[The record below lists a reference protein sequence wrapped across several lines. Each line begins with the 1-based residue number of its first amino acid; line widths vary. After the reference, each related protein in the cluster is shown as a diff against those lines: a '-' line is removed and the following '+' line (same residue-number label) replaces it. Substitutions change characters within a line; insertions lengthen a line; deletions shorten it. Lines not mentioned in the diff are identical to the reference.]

1 MFVALHSYICFVFY
15 RVLSDPV
22 KREEYHRVGAAA
34 ATDAAMMDP
43 KALFAL
49 MFSDFEHIVGDLA
62 TATILSTMELE
73 AAAAN
78 AQKPEGTVDESQA
91 MAKAR
96 AEKRAEFQNA
106 REAHLV
112 TMLNRRLEAWLRG
125 DENAFIEHAKVEV
138 RALRAQPFGRDLL
151 KTAAYVYKK
160 QASKALDH
168 GPLKGVNH
176 FFDDIGDKAHSLKSQ
191 LRALEGGVKA
201 LSEAATTGE
210 NESLDEAAR
219 REAVSTLGAV
229 WLASVIDIEKTLKH
243 VVSKV
248 LHVEGQGKAS
258 QEILSKAEG
267 LLVLSQIFKQA

>member
-1 MFVALHSYICFVFY
+1 MLFLHLFVFFY

-22 KREEYHRVGAAA
+22 KREEYHRVGASA
-34 ATDAAMMDP
+34 ATDDAMMDP

-62 TATILSTMELE
+62 TATILSTMEME
-73 AAAAN
+73 AVAAN
-78 AQKPEGTVDESQA
+78 TEKPEGIAEESQD
-91 MAKAR
+91 MSKAR
-96 AEKRAEFQNA
+96 AEKRAEFQKV

-112 TMLNRRLEAWLRG
+112 KLLNRRLDAWLRG
-125 DENAFIEHAKVEV
+125 DANVFIEHAKVEV

-176 FFDDIGDKAHSLKSQ
+176 FFDDLGDKAHSLKSQ

-210 NESLDEAAR
+210 HESLDEAAR

-229 WLASVIDIEKTLKH
+229 WLASVIDIERTLKH
-243 VVSKV
+243 VVSAV
-248 LHVEGQGKAS
+248 LHVEGKEKPQ
-258 QEILSKAEG
+258 QEILGKAEG